1 MAPDDRALDDRT
13 VEDGGRRTGE
23 SDRPSKGGAIL
34 DWFSTRL
41 NLTEIFSLLTSYG
54 LFYAEL
60 DNTKGIRRAFAE
72 ALDRP
77 TASAA
82 RWPRVLS
89 LIVVL
94 LIGLLILTGGCAI
107 LTANRNRWLGASWNV
122 RRSNRCCPV

>member
-1 MAPDDRALDDRT
+1 MALDDR
-13 VEDGGRRTGE
+13 VSEEPR
-23 SDRPSKGGAIL
+23 SKFGAVL
-34 DWFSTRL
+34 DWFSARL

-82 RWPRVLS
+82 RWPRILS
-89 LIVVL
+89 LVVVL
-94 LIGLLILTGGCAI
+94 LIASFRLQLSRRANVALALVSSVLTV
-107 LTANRNRWLGASWNV
+107 SP
-122 RRSNRCCPV
+122 SSK